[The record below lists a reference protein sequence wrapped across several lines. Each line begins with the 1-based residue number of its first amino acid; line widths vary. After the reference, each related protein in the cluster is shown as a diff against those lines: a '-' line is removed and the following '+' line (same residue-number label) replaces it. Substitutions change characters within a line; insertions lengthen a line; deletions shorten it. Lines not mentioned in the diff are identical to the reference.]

1 MIIALKFG
9 AAPCAHSTFTMI
21 ETFSISKYYCK

>member
-9 AAPCAHSTFTMI
+9 AAPCAHI
-21 ETFSISKYYCK
+21 HYDWNILNLKVLL